1 MPVKEIFSLAA
12 FILTLFAS
20 FPYLRS
26 IHRGLTRPHVF
37 SWLIWSL
44 STFIIFV
51 AQIHAGGGV
60 AVWPIGLSGL
70 ITFYIAVLAYHKKS
84 DISIMTLDYVFLLLA
99 LLAIPIWLLTANP
112 LWAVILITLVD
123 IFGFGP
129 TLRKAYYYP
138 EQENRNFYLLFFI
151 RCIFVILALET
162 YSLTTILFPSAIGL
176 SCLSMTLM
184 LMFRTDRTAIRK
196 ISNRSTT

>member
-1 MPVKEIFSLAA
+1 
-12 FILTLFAS
+12 
-20 FPYLRS
+20 
-26 IHRGLTRPHVF
+26 
-37 SWLIWSL
+37 
-44 STFIIFV
+44 
-51 AQIHAGGGV
+51 
-60 AVWPIGLSGL
+60 
-70 ITFYIAVLAYHKKS
+70 
-84 DISIMTLDYVFLLLA
+84 MTLDYVFLLLA

-196 ISNRSTT
+196 ISNRSTTWNLGSESFWNFFRCRSQNLLLQFCHARRPWRADTSAEPVQGCTLFGVSTKEELAITPEHKQKNFKLSRYRYLYLLFFLA